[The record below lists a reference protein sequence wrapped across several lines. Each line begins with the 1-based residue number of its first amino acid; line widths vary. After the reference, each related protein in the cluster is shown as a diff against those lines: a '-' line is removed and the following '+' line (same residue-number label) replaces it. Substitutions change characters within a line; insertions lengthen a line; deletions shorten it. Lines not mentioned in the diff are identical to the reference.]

1 MNKDYAVGA
10 KTGTDSPTPSNKRRP
25 GPLSSSVFPAGV
37 QQLLVIKE
45 EVSPEWCPS
54 LDQED
59 PKPLHIKE
67 EQEELWTSQE
77 GEQLHGVEE
86 ADITKFPFT
95 AVTVKSEDDEE
106 KPQTS
111 QLHLSQTEEN
121 REAEPPASSSATRIK
136 TETDGED
143 CGGCEPARNR
153 DPVLPADVLQL
164 LVVKEEVPPD
174 WNTSLDKADPELLHI
189 IEEELWTSQEGEEL
203 NGLEEDDITRITF
216 TTVTLKCEDDDE
228 KPQSPQLHRN
238 QTEENRETEPP
249 ASGAAT
255 EIKTKTDGENYGGPE
270 PARNCDL
277 DSYPQPN
284 TDEKASDCSE
294 IEVSC
299 DDWQEPLSDS
309 GPVRDGRCSTGKKS
323 SSCFECGKGLK
334 DKWSLKRNIM
344 CNLGK
349 KSSSC
354 LVNKECRVKPTVDSQ
369 LRITT
374 GEKTFCCKICHKIFT
389 EQGNLKT
396 HMRVHTGEKPFG
408 CDVCSKRFTQQE
420 SLKKHM
426 RTHTGEKPFGC
437 DDCGRRFAEQG
448 NLKRHMRV
456 HTGEKPFGC
465 DVCSK
470 RFTQQESLKKHM
482 RTHTGEKPFGCNV
495 CGNTFK
501 QQANLSKHMRVHTG
515 EKPFGCDVCGK
526 TFTERGKLKR
536 HIKVHTGEK
545 PFGCEESYPEE
556 TS

>member
-1 MNKDYAVGA
+1 MNNDNAVGT
-10 KTGTDSPTPSNKRRP
+10 KTSKASSTSSNKRRP
-25 GPLSSSVFPAGV
+25 GPLPSSVFSAGV

-45 EVSPEWCPS
+45 EVSSEWSPS

-59 PKPLHIKE
+59 PNPIHIKE
-67 EQEELWTSQE
+67 EQEEFWASQE
-77 GEQLHGVEE
+77 GEQLHGVEG
-86 ADITKFPFT
+86 ADINRFPFT
-95 AVTVKSEDDEE
+95 AVIVKTEDHEE

-111 QLHLSQTEEN
+111 QLHQSQTEGKT
-121 REAEPPASSSATRIK
+121 EAEPPASSSTTRIK
-136 TETDGED
+136 TETD
-143 CGGCEPARNR
+143 
-153 DPVLPADVLQL
+153 VLPADVLQL
-164 LVVKEEVPPD
+164 MVVKEEVSPD

-189 IEEELWTSQEGEEL
+189 IEEELWTSQEGEDL
-203 NGLEEDDITRITF
+203 IGLEEDDITRITF

-228 KPQSPQLHRN
+228 KPQFPQLHQN
-238 QTEENRETEPP
+238 QTEENRETETPT
-249 ASGAAT
+249 SSLAT
-255 EIKTKTDGENYGGPE
+255 EIRTTDGEDCGGSE
-270 PARNCDL
+270 SARNQDL

-284 TDEKASDCSE
+284 TDEKASDFSE

-309 GPVRDGRCSTGKKS
+309 GPVHDERCSTGKKS
-323 SSCFECGKGLK
+323 LHCFECGKGLK
-334 DKWSLKRNIM
+334 DKWSLQRNII

-349 KSSSC
+349 RSSSC
-354 LVNKECRVKPTVDSQ
+354 LVNKDCRVSPMVDSQ
-369 LRITT
+369 LRINT
-374 GEKTFCCKICHKIFT
+374 GEKTFGCKICHKKFT

-420 SLKKHM
+420 SLKKHT

-448 NLKRHMRV
+448 NLKRHIRV

-465 DVCSK
+465 DVCGK

-501 QQANLSKHMRVHTG
+501 QQANLSKHMKVHTG

-526 TFTERGKLKR
+526 TFTERGKLRR
-536 HIKVHTGEK
+536 HIKVHTVEK
-545 PFGCEESYPEE
+545 PFGCEKSNLEE